1 MPTFILDEPLPVLL
15 APLRA
20 ALAGQKCEVA
30 DWPVID
36 SSAYLHDEAALLDTE
51 ELADAERALREDGIF
66 DRPDWLAAY
75 YVGDEAVLR
84 AAVKYGWAL
93 AHLTTRA
100 TAPAVEWTVAD
111 GSVATTVV
119 EHAFLCSEIQRRALP
134 VRWLAPCIP
143 GQLEPGI
150 DYAGDVEKFAAWRA
164 ALPAASTPPLIFA
177 NAAGKFALL
186 PFLQGDALKLT
197 NLAWLEALRVI
208 ARCDAALFRE
218 LLDAAQRHF
227 VFDKGRAVL
236 STSEEDI
243 RGLPLVEDGQLEAIF
258 LDDLRGRQLFHV
270 TAASLVQDFYEQ
282 IEEIIVRES
291 ALVAEGIAARVAR
304 HLAVCRL

>member
-1 MPTFILDEPLPVLL
+1 MPTFILDEPLPLLL

-36 SSAYLHDEAALLDTE
+36 SSAYLHDEAALLDAE
-51 ELADAERALREDGIF
+51 ELADAERALREDGILEV
-66 DRPDWLAAY
+66 PL
-75 YVGDEAVLR
+75 DESTLR

-93 AHLTTRA
+93 AHLTA
-100 TAPAVEWTVAD
+100 CAPDTAVEWTVAD
-111 GSVATTVV
+111 GSVATTAA
-119 EHAFLCSEIQRRALP
+119 EHAFLCAEIQRRALP
-134 VRWLAPCIP
+134 VRWLAPCLP

-150 DYAGDVEKFAAWRA
+150 DYTGDVEKFAAWRA
-164 ALPAASTPPLIFA
+164 ALPASEPPLIFA
-177 NAAGKFALL
+177 HAADKLTLL
-186 PFLQGDALKLT
+186 PFLQADALKLT

-208 ARCDAALFRE
+208 ARCDAALFRV
-218 LLDAAQRHF
+218 LLEAAQRHF
-227 VFDKGRAVL
+227 VFDKGRAVF

-258 LDDLRGRQLFHV
+258 LDDPRGRQLLHV
-270 TAASLVQDFYEQ
+270 TAASLVEDFYER

-291 ALVAEGIAARVAR
+291 ARVAEAIAACAAR
-304 HLAVCRL
+304 HLAFGRL